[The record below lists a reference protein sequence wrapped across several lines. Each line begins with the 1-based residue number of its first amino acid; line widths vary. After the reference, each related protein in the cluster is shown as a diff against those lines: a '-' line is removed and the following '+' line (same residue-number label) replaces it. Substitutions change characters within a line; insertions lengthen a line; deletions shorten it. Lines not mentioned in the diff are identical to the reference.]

1 MTMQQVET
9 IGRDEL
15 KALTDAEL
23 DEATKQAEKTRRSY
37 EREKRMRA
45 TRLRKLA
52 PSSDKP
58 QTELQRLAREH
69 WRLVQHSV
77 RLSNAV
83 CDKKYKD
90 EDGKVQTVPCSLPE
104 DVKADQK
111 LMAEGVKSR
120 ADKMQPVIEAQLE
133 KMEVYRVFL
142 RDVFGCG
149 SVVAGYLLSEID
161 IRREGLKPSGVRRYC
176 GYAVIDGKAE
186 RPRKDN
192 QRWIPAE
199 QARNRKPHALKE
211 LDKRETDNGTEVL
224 VKMPL
229 CYNAMLK
236 SRLWQML
243 QAMRKNA
250 SKFTACAEHEKVRPP
265 STASKEKKEAFALI
279 ADGCAECRNTKIPHG
294 KTNKYLEVWYNAKRA
309 AQTMQGMKPGKADS
323 KGMRKAVDLFLL
335 DLYTVWRSIEGL
347 DVWPSYY
354 ASRRGFEHGGIPLPD
369 QLPRRFSTEA
379 ALQMVGDFKTTPLPE
394 KRKWTM
400 AADEAEPEDVPE
412 E

>member
-15 KALTDAEL
+15 KALTDDEIAE
-23 DEATKQAEKTRRSY
+23 AIAKAEKTRRSY

-45 TRLRKLA
+45 TRLLKLA
-52 PSSDKP
+52 PYSDKP
-58 QTELQRLAREH
+58 QTALQLLAREH

-77 RLSNAV
+77 RLSNAI
-83 CDKKYKD
+83 CDKKVMRGPDK
-90 EDGKVQTVPCSLPE
+90 GKVIPCMLPE

-133 KMEVYRVFL
+133 LMEVYRVFL

-199 QARNRKPHALKE
+199 QARNREPHPLKE
-211 LDKRETDNGTEVL
+211 LDERETDSGTEVL

-236 SRLWQML
+236 SRLWQMMT
-243 QAMRKNA
+243 AMRRNA
-250 SKFTACAEHEKVRPP
+250 SKCTNNAPYGV
-265 STASKEKKEAFALI
+265 
-279 ADGCAECRNTKIPHG
+279 
-294 KTNKYLEVWYNAKRA
+294 TNKYLEVWYNAKRA

-354 ASRRGFEHGGIPLPD
+354 DSRRGFEHGGIPLHE
-369 QLPRRFSTEA
+369 QGPRRFSTEA

-400 AADEAEPEDVPE
+400 ASDETEPEDVPE